1 MAIPLLYI
9 KSEHA
14 RHAQEYQQPV
24 PFTAKYTLIH
34 DNCNNNGNKKAP
46 FPHGKGAI
54 NRDIL
59 SIQIIQP

>member
-1 MAIPLLYI
+1 MLHLLVE
-9 KSEHA
+9 SA
-14 RHAQEYQQPV
+14 
-24 PFTAKYTLIH
+24 H